1 MTKVWGPLGWA
12 TLHSIAALY
21 PNDPSELEKAMLLRW
36 IDAFQKTIVCEKC
49 KHHFEAFL
57 YEYRLVYPNWYNS
70 RKEMTLM
77 VLRAHNA
84 VNARISKPVY
94 SVQDCIS
101 LLRHNVVAEKANLM
115 RQSYILFIRRDW
127 SRDTTL
133 GGISTAKYIKD
144 IVMTET
150 DYWSTRTF
158 NWDDIEQLVNG
169 ENIEPA
175 SQPIRPPTF
184 SLPKAPTN
192 MRPLSALSIAN
203 TTKPRFSFLSR

>member
-21 PNDPSELEKAMLLRW
+21 PNDPSELEKVMIVRW

-49 KHHFEAFL
+49 KHHFEVFL
-57 YEYRLVYPNWYNS
+57 HDYRLVYPNWYNS
-70 RKEMTLM
+70 RKELTLM

-94 SVQDCIS
+94 SVQDSIS
-101 LLRHNVVAEKANLM
+101 LLRGNVVAEKANLM
-115 RQSYILFIRRDW
+115 RQSYILLIRRDW

-150 DYWSTRTF
+150 EYWSSRTF
-158 NWDDIEQLVNG
+158 SWDDIEQLVNG
-169 ENIEPA
+169 ENIEPVVK
-175 SQPIRPPTF
+175 QTRPNVV
-184 SLPKAPTN
+184 SIKAPV
-192 MRPLSALSIAN
+192 RSLSALSIAN
-203 TTKPRFSFLSR
+203 ISKPRFSFLSR